1 MLSNFIV
8 AFEAVAPMFIIRFL
22 GAFIKKAGLI
32 TPEETKKFNRIIFI
46 CCFPPLMF
54 SNLYG
59 KELGDAVNMKLILFT
74 VITVLTLYFITV
86 LVVLKIEKNQR
97 TRGAMIQA
105 IYRSNFVI
113 MGIPIVQ
120 NVFGRGELAVTAVL
134 VTIIVP
140 LYNIIAVIT
149 LEVFRGGKPSFRE
162 MIRDLAKNPII
173 IGALAGIIAILLH
186 IKLPHAI
193 EAPVNMLAEAAT
205 PVTLLLLGASFN
217 FESISREKRNLIIC
231 IIGRLIIFPSVGL
244 IGGMLMGFRG
254 VALLTLVAIF
264 ASPSAITSYTMAQQM
279 DSDYELAGNCVIF
292 SSVISCLTMF
302 IWIFIL
308 KSLGMF

>member
-1 MLSNFIV
+1 MLSNLIV
-8 AFEAVAPMFIIRFL
+8 SIEAVAPMFIIIFL
-22 GAFIKKAGLI
+22 GVLIRKAGII
-32 TPEETKKFNRIIFI
+32 TPDETKKFNKLIFI

-59 KELGDAVNMKLILFT
+59 KELGDAVNPKLIIFT
-74 VITVLTLYFITV
+74 LATVLTLYFITIFI
-86 LVVLKIEKNQR
+86 VLKIEKSPR

-120 NVFGRGELAVTAVL
+120 NVFGRGELAVTAVM
-134 VTIIVP
+134 VTIVVP
-140 LYNIIAVIT
+140 LYNVLAVIT
-149 LEVFRGGKPSFRE
+149 LEVFRGGRPSFRE
-162 MIRDLAKNPII
+162 MLKDLAKNPII
-173 IGALAGIIAILLH
+173 IGALAGIFAILVDL
-186 IKLPHAI
+186 KLPYAV
-193 EAPVNMLAEAAT
+193 EAPINMLAEAAT

-217 FESISREKRNLIIC
+217 FESVSREKRNLIIC
-231 IIGRLIIFPSVGL
+231 LLGRLVCFPSVGL

-292 SSVISCLTMF
+292 SSLISCLTMF
-302 IWIFIL
+302 LWIFLL
-308 KSLGMF
+308 KTLGMF

>member
-8 AFEAVAPMFIIRFL
+8 AFEAVAPMFIIIFL

-217 FESISREKRNLIIC
+217 FESVSREKRNLIIC

>member
-8 AFEAVAPMFIIRFL
+8 AFEAVAPMFIIIFL

-193 EAPVNMLAEAAT
+193 EAPVDMLAEAAT

>member
-8 AFEAVAPMFIIRFL
+8 AFEAVAPMFIIIFL

>member
-1 MLSNFIV
+1 
-8 AFEAVAPMFIIRFL
+8 
-22 GAFIKKAGLI
+22 
-32 TPEETKKFNRIIFI
+32 
-46 CCFPPLMF
+46 MF

-217 FESISREKRNLIIC
+217 FESVSREKRNLIIC